1 MNNLLKKA
9 ILIILICSFNTS
21 AFSLSSEWSHAE
33 VSKVRLIS
41 PFTNNNNQDEF
52 ILGLQ
57 YKMDPG
63 WKTYWKSPGDGG
75 FAQDLLWEKSTNINN
90 IEIEWPKPKSFE
102 ILDLDTIGYEDE
114 VIFPLVV
121 NIKDKSKITNID
133 MSINYLVCK
142 DICIPGIA
150 RIFLDIPAGKAK
162 TTEHY
167 HLIEKTKSSLPQTS
181 LVLSFINNF
190 DSKAYKKDNNI
201 LLEVKAETSKYF
213 QNPNIFIHTPFGLP
227 IDEYVIDYSLENK
240 SLIASFNFDSNLFT
254 EEIFDIEVLLT
265 DKNHNF
271 LFNNEVKLEKFNQNK
286 FFEKK
291 FYIYLLISFLGG
303 LILNIMP
310 CVLPILSIK
319 LMSIITNDHQKAR
332 SSFLITSFGII
343 SSFILLGL
351 SFLFLQSLNI
361 PVSWGMQFQQP
372 YFLMIITSIIF
383 LFMMNLFNQFE
394 FQIPNFVN
402 RIHFIKD
409 SSNSYSKDFFNGFF
423 ATILATPC
431 SAPFVGTAITAAFTQ
446 HSVLSISIFFF
457 MGFGMSVPYIAI
469 ALFPKLI
476 TFLPKPGKWMQY
488 VKYFLGFLLLLTT
501 VWLSNILLNFFNYYF
516 LISIFL
522 LLLILIYL
530 RKVQFFKNSFSV
542 MILLIFFSL
551 PLFDIFQQQQD
562 KQTDQNWLNFN
573 FINIDE
579 LIIDNNIVF
588 IDITADWCATCQYNK
603 INVLN
608 KKEVKDIFKKN
619 NIILVRGDW
628 TKPNEKINEFLNKYN
643 RFGIPFNAFYS
654 KKFNEGILLSE
665 LLSEKEI
672 LNNIN
677 KINND

>member
-1 MNNLLKKA
+1 
-9 ILIILICSFNTS
+9 
-21 AFSLSSEWSHAE
+21 
-33 VSKVRLIS
+33 
-41 PFTNNNNQDEF
+41 
-52 ILGLQ
+52 
-57 YKMDPG
+57 
-63 WKTYWKSPGDGG
+63 
-75 FAQDLLWEKSTNINN
+75 
-90 IEIEWPKPKSFE
+90 
-102 ILDLDTIGYEDE
+102 
-114 VIFPLVV
+114 
-121 NIKDKSKITNID
+121 
-133 MSINYLVCK
+133 
-142 DICIPGIA
+142 
-150 RIFLDIPAGKAK
+150 
-162 TTEHY
+162 
-167 HLIEKTKSSLPQTS
+167 
-181 LVLSFINNF
+181 
-190 DSKAYKKDNNI
+190 
-201 LLEVKAETSKYF
+201 
-213 QNPNIFIHTPFGLP
+213 
-227 IDEYVIDYSLENK
+227 
-240 SLIASFNFDSNLFT
+240 
-254 EEIFDIEVLLT
+254 
-265 DKNHNF
+265 
-271 LFNNEVKLEKFNQNK
+271 
-286 FFEKK
+286 
-291 FYIYLLISFLGG
+291 
-303 LILNIMP
+303 
-310 CVLPILSIK
+310 
-319 LMSIITNDHQKAR
+319 
-332 SSFLITSFGII
+332 
-343 SSFILLGL
+343 
-351 SFLFLQSLNI
+351 
-361 PVSWGMQFQQP
+361 
-372 YFLMIITSIIF
+372 
-383 LFMMNLFNQFE
+383 
-394 FQIPNFVN
+394 
-402 RIHFIKD
+402 
-409 SSNSYSKDFFNGFF
+409 
-423 ATILATPC
+423 
-431 SAPFVGTAITAAFTQ
+431 
-446 HSVLSISIFFF
+446 
-457 MGFGMSVPYIAI
+457 MSVPYIAI

-551 PLFDIFQQQQD
+551 PLFDIFKQQQD

>member
-9 ILIILICSFNTS
+9 ILIILICSFNSS
-21 AFSLSSEWSHAE
+21 ALSLSSEWSQAE

-41 PFTNNNNQDEF
+41 PFTKNNNQNEF
-52 ILGLQ
+52 IIGLQ
-57 YKMDPG
+57 YKMEPG

-75 FAQDLLWEKSTNINN
+75 FAQDIIWEKSKNINS

-102 ILDLDTIGYEDE
+102 ILGLNSIGYEDE
-114 VIFPLVV
+114 VVFPLLV

-133 MSINYLVCK
+133 ISINYLTCK
-142 DICIPGIA
+142 DICIPGNA
-150 RIFLDIPAGKAK
+150 RIFLDIPVGKAK
-162 TTEHY
+162 STKYY
-167 HLIEKTKSSLPQTS
+167 HLIEKTKSTLPQTS
-181 LVLSFINNF
+181 LVLSYINNF
-190 DSKAYKKDNNI
+190 DSKAYKNDKNI
-201 LLEVKAETSKYF
+201 LLEVKAKTNKYF
-213 QNPNIFIHTPFGLP
+213 ENPNIFIHTPFGLP
-227 IDEYVIDYSLENK
+227 IEEYVVDYSLEKK
-240 SLIASFNFDSNLFT
+240 SLTASFNFDIKLFT

-271 LFNNEVKLEKFNQNK
+271 LFNKEIKLEKFNQNQ
-286 FFEKK
+286 FIEKK
-291 FYIYLLISFLGG
+291 IFIYLLISFLGG

-319 LMSIITNDHQKAR
+319 LMSIITNDFNRAR

-351 SFLFLQSLNI
+351 IFLFLQSLNI
-361 PVSWGMQFQQP
+361 PISWGMQFQQP

-402 RIHFIKD
+402 RINFISK
-409 SSNSYSKDFFNGFF
+409 SSSSHSKDFFNGFF
-423 ATILATPC
+423 ATVLATPC

-446 HSVLSISIFFF
+446 HSIVSISIFFF
-457 MGFGMSVPYIAI
+457 MGVGMSVPYITI

-476 TFLPKPGKWMQY
+476 SFLPKPGKWMQY
-488 VKYFLGFLLLLTT
+488 VKFFLGFLLLLTT
-501 VWLSNILLNFFNYYF
+501 VWLSNILLNFFNYFF

-530 RKVQFFKNSFSV
+530 RKVHFFKNSFSV
-542 MILLIFFSL
+542 IILLIFFSL
-551 PLFDIFQQQQD
+551 PLFGIFQQQQD
-562 KQTDQNWLNFN
+562 KRTDQNWLNFN
-573 FINIDE
+573 SINIEE
-579 LIIDNNIVF
+579 LISDNNIVF
-588 IDITADWCATCQYNK
+588 IDITADWCATCQFNK

-628 TKPNEKINEFLNKYN
+628 TKPNEKINQFLNKYN

-654 KKFNEGILLSE
+654 KRYSEGILLSE

>member
-9 ILIILICSFNTS
+9 ILIILICSFNSS
-21 AFSLSSEWSHAE
+21 ALSLSSEWSQAE

-41 PFTNNNNQDEF
+41 PFTKNNNQNEF
-52 ILGLQ
+52 IIGLQ
-57 YKMDPG
+57 YKMEPG

-75 FAQDLLWEKSTNINN
+75 FAQDIIWEKSKNINS

-102 ILDLDTIGYEDE
+102 ILGLNSIGYEDE
-114 VIFPLVV
+114 VVFPLLV

-133 MSINYLVCK
+133 ISINYLTCK
-142 DICIPGIA
+142 DICIPGNA
-150 RIFLDIPAGKAK
+150 RIFLDIPVGKAK
-162 TTEHY
+162 STKYY
-167 HLIEKTKSSLPQTS
+167 HLIEKTKSTLPQTS
-181 LVLSFINNF
+181 LVLSYINNF
-190 DSKAYKKDNNI
+190 DSKAYKNDKNI
-201 LLEVKAETSKYF
+201 LLEVKAKTNKYF
-213 QNPNIFIHTPFGLP
+213 ENPNIFIHTPFGLP
-227 IDEYVIDYSLENK
+227 IEEYVVDYSLEKK
-240 SLIASFNFDSNLFT
+240 SLTASFNFDIKLFT

-271 LFNNEVKLEKFNQNK
+271 LFNKEIKLEKFNQNQ
-286 FFEKK
+286 FIEKK
-291 FYIYLLISFLGG
+291 IFIYLLISFLGG

-319 LMSIITNDHQKAR
+319 LMSIITNDFNRAR

-351 SFLFLQSLNI
+351 IFLFLQSLNI
-361 PVSWGMQFQQP
+361 PISWGMQFQQP

-402 RIHFIKD
+402 RINFISK
-409 SSNSYSKDFFNGFF
+409 SSSSHSKDFFNGFF
-423 ATILATPC
+423 ATVLATPC

-446 HSVLSISIFFF
+446 HSIVSISIFFF
-457 MGFGMSVPYIAI
+457 MGVGMSVPYITI

-476 TFLPKPGKWMQY
+476 SFLPKPGKWMQY
-488 VKYFLGFLLLLTT
+488 VKFFLGFLLLLTT
-501 VWLSNILLNFFNYYF
+501 VWLSNILLNFFNYFF

-530 RKVQFFKNSFSV
+530 RKVHFFKNSFSV
-542 MILLIFFSL
+542 IILLIFFSL
-551 PLFDIFQQQQD
+551 PLFGIFQQQQD
-562 KQTDQNWLNFN
+562 KRTDQNWLNFN
-573 FINIDE
+573 SINIEE
-579 LIIDNNIVF
+579 LISDNNIVF

-608 KKEVKDIFKKN
+608 NKEVKDIFKKN

-628 TKPNEKINEFLNKYN
+628 TKPNEKINQFLNKYN

-654 KKFNEGILLSE
+654 KRYSEGILLSE

>member
-1 MNNLLKKA
+1 MNILLKKT
-9 ILIILICSFNTS
+9 ILIVVICFFNSS
-21 AFSLSSEWSHAE
+21 ALSLSSEWSQSE

-41 PFTNNNNQDEF
+41 PFTNNNDQKEM
-52 ILGLQ
+52 IIGLQ
-57 YKMDPG
+57 YQMEPG

-75 FAQDLLWEKSTNINN
+75 FAQDIVWEKSKNINN

-102 ILDLDTIGYEDE
+102 ILGLNSVGYEDE
-114 VIFPLVV
+114 VIFPLLV
-121 NIKDKSKITNID
+121 NIKDKRKITNID
-133 MSINYLVCK
+133 ISINYLVCK
-142 DICIPGIA
+142 DICIPGNA
-150 RIFLDIPAGKAK
+150 RIFLDIPVGKAK
-162 TTEHY
+162 STKYY
-167 HLIEKTKSSLPQTS
+167 HLIEKTKSNLPQTS

-190 DSKAYKKDNNI
+190 DSKAYKNDKNI
-201 LLEVKAETSKYF
+201 LLEVKAKTSKYF
-213 QNPNIFIHTPFGLP
+213 ENPKIFIHTPFGLP
-227 IDEYVIDYSLENK
+227 IDEYVVDYSLENK
-240 SLIASFNFDSNLFT
+240 SLTASFNFDSKLFT

-271 LFNNEVKLEKFNQNK
+271 LFNNEIKLEKFNQNQL
-286 FFEKK
+286 FEKK
-291 FYIYLLISFLGG
+291 IFIYLLISFLGG

-319 LMSIITNDHQKAR
+319 LMSIITNDYKKTR

-351 SFLFLQSLNI
+351 TFLFLQSLSI
-361 PVSWGMQFQQP
+361 PIAWGMQFQQP

-394 FQIPNFVN
+394 FQIPNFIN
-402 RIHFIKD
+402 RINFIND

-446 HSVLSISIFFF
+446 HSIVSISIFFL
-457 MGFGMSVPYIAI
+457 MGVGMSVPYIVI

-476 TFLPKPGKWMQY
+476 SFLPKPGKWVQY

-522 LLLILIYL
+522 LLLILIYF
-530 RKVQFFKNSFSV
+530 RKIHFFKNSFSV
-542 MILLIFFSL
+542 IILLIFFSL
-551 PLFDIFQQQQD
+551 PLFGIFQQQQD
-562 KQTDQNWLNFN
+562 KKTDQNWQNFN
-573 FINIDE
+573 SINIEE
-579 LIIDNNIVF
+579 LIRDNNIVF

-628 TKPNEKINEFLNKYN
+628 TKPNEKINQFLNKYN

-654 KKFNEGILLSE
+654 KKYTDGILLSE

>member
-9 ILIILICSFNTS
+9 ILIILICSFNSS
-21 AFSLSSEWSHAE
+21 ALSLSSEWSQAE

-41 PFTNNNNQDEF
+41 PFTKNNNQNEF
-52 ILGLQ
+52 IIGLQ
-57 YKMDPG
+57 YKMEPG

-75 FAQDLLWEKSTNINN
+75 FAQDIIWEKSKNINS

-102 ILDLDTIGYEDE
+102 ILGLNSIGYEDE
-114 VIFPLVV
+114 VVFPLLV

-133 MSINYLVCK
+133 VSINYLTCK
-142 DICIPGIA
+142 DICIPGNA
-150 RIFLDIPAGKAK
+150 RIFLDIPVGKAK
-162 TTEHY
+162 STKYY

-181 LVLSFINNF
+181 LVLSYINNF
-190 DSKAYKKDNNI
+190 DSKAYKNDKNI
-201 LLEVKAETSKYF
+201 LLEVKAKTNKYF
-213 QNPNIFIHTPFGLP
+213 ENPNIFIHTPFGLP
-227 IDEYVIDYSLENK
+227 IEEYVVDYSLEK
-240 SLIASFNFDSNLFT
+240 QSLTASFNFDSKLFT

-271 LFNNEVKLEKFNQNK
+271 LFNKEIKLEKFNQNQ
-286 FFEKK
+286 FIEKK
-291 FYIYLLISFLGG
+291 IFIYLLISFLGG

-319 LMSIITNDHQKAR
+319 LMSIITNDFNRAR

-351 SFLFLQSLNI
+351 IFLFLQSLNI
-361 PVSWGMQFQQP
+361 PISWGMQFQQP

-402 RIHFIKD
+402 RINFISK
-409 SSNSYSKDFFNGFF
+409 SSSSHSKDFFNGFF
-423 ATILATPC
+423 ATVLATPC

-446 HSVLSISIFFF
+446 HSIVSISIFFF
-457 MGFGMSVPYIAI
+457 MGVGMSVPYITI

-476 TFLPKPGKWMQY
+476 SFLPKPGKWMQY
-488 VKYFLGFLLLLTT
+488 VKFFLGFLLLLTT
-501 VWLSNILLNFFNYYF
+501 VWLSNILLNFFNYFF

-530 RKVQFFKNSFSV
+530 RKVHFFKNSFSV
-542 MILLIFFSL
+542 IILLIFFSL
-551 PLFDIFQQQQD
+551 PLFGIFQQQQD
-562 KQTDQNWLNFN
+562 KRTDQNWLNFN
-573 FINIDE
+573 SINIEE
-579 LIIDNNIVF
+579 LISDNNIVF

-608 KKEVKDIFKKN
+608 NKEVKDIFKKN

-628 TKPNEKINEFLNKYN
+628 TKPNEKINQFLNKYN

-654 KKFNEGILLSE
+654 KRYSEGILLSE